1 MTTATTITPGVQLVA
16 EHVRVHLNR
25 RVVLEDASVR
35 VGAGEIVGLVGP
47 NGSGKTTFV
56 RALMGFLPLSGG
68 QIRLDD
74 RALDEWRP
82 FDRARRLAYVAQTGG
97 SHWPLHVRNVVAL
110 GRLPYAGM
118 LGRARAEDDDAIDE
132 AMRAMQV
139 EHLAD
144 CPVSAISGG
153 ERMRVL
159 LARAL
164 ASNPALLLA
173 DEPTAS
179 LDPYHQLRT
188 LEILSSLATGSRGV
202 LVVLHDLTLAARFC
216 QRVVLM
222 DRGRTRVD
230 GTPSE
235 TFEASHLA
243 ATFNIALW
251 PGRETTGPV
260 LFPWQRM
267 SRRSSTEAFDSE
279 EPES

>member
-1 MTTATTITPGVQLVA
+1 MMAATTIAPGVQLAA
-16 EHVRVHLNR
+16 EHVRVQLKR

-74 RALDEWRP
+74 RLLHEWRS

-97 SHWPLHVRNVVAL
+97 SHWPLHVRNLVAL

-144 CPVSAISGG
+144 RPVTAISDG

-230 GTPSE
+230 GPPSE

-260 LFPWQRM
+260 LFPWQR
-267 SRRSSTEAFDSE
+267 SRKEDAR
-279 EPES
+279 